1 MISIV
6 VVPAL
11 DQPSLGAV
19 EGMLDSEGRT
29 TAITMGR
36 QMTWLMTISYG
47 QLVPELG

>member
-1 MISIV
+1 MV
-6 VVPAL
+6 ANVLVRAL

-19 EGMLDSEGRT
+19 EGMLESEGHT